1 MSTQDT
7 TFANREGPLPLLR
20 YDVDRLASA
29 DAIVD
34 DLLDQPVGGRDKKAR
49 AASDGDGGNVR
60 GGFQERIFSL
70 WVT

>member
-20 YDVDRLASA
+20 YDVDRLTSA

-34 DLLDQPVGGRDKKAR
+34 DLLDHPANESKKRAR
-49 AASDGDGGNVR
+49 SASDGDGGNVK
-60 GGFQERIFSL
+60 GGFQERMFTL
-70 WVT
+70 